1 MEALTR
7 KTGWALDRP
16 QRKWAEREHDEKET
30 EKERTEVLVKTN
42 SEQESSIIETTSD
55 ISRRERSTVPS
66 AAGGPLVTSAR
77 VTSVATWGQGQVSEG
92 REPGGGCADWGAL
105 ISYLPEV

>member
-1 MEALTR
+1 MEAITR

-16 QRKWAEREHDEKET
+16 QRKWAERGHDEKAT
-30 EKERTEVLVKTN
+30 EKDRTEVLVKTN
-42 SEQESSIIETTSD
+42 SEPESRVTETTSN
-55 ISRRERSTVPS
+55 ISRRERSTVSS

-77 VTSVATWGQGQVSEG
+77 VTSVATWGQVQVSEG
-92 REPGGGCADWGAL
+92 GEPRGGGADWGAL